1 MSPMHCVYTSF
12 IVNTF
17 MNSISH
23 VLSNKSQTMS
33 LGSIGRDVYTILVEN
48 ECRNLKM
55 TWGARY
61 WVKHYSRCVYEGV
74 FRWRLTF
81 ELVD

>member
-1 MSPMHCVYTSF
+1 
-12 IVNTF
+12 
-17 MNSISH
+17 
-23 VLSNKSQTMS
+23 MS